1 MDREILVGVH
11 ITPEIKD
18 QINIIAERLA
28 ISKVTVL
35 EAVDALE
42 NCQKAFEEL
51 SSIDWEEVSEKLTKL
66 KFEIKKYH
74 VNEDFNLNKKIYIV
88 EGPVG
93 VNPQSRRYKSKR
105 RFN

>member
-1 MDREILVGVH
+1 MDRKTLVGVH

-18 QINIIAERLA
+18 QINIIAEKLA

-35 EAVDALE
+35 EAVAALE

-51 SSIDWEEVSEKLTKL
+51 SSIDWEETREKFTKL

-74 VNEDFNLNKKIYIV
+74 VNEDFNLNKKIYII

-93 VNPQSRRYKSKR
+93 VNPTSRQYKRK

>member
-1 MDREILVGVH
+1 M
-11 ITPEIKD
+11 
-18 QINIIAERLA
+18 
-28 ISKVTVL
+28 TVL

-51 SSIDWEEVSEKLTKL
+51 SSIDWEETREKLANRA
-66 KFEIKKYH
+66 FEIKKYH
-74 VNEDFNLNKKIYIV
+74 VNEDFNLNKKIYII

-105 RFN
+105 RYN